1 MFHKPEAERGSMQ
14 QNQKLVKDWWHGS
27 VFYHIYP
34 RSFYDTNDDGIGDLR
49 GIIEKLDYLAGSEDS
64 LGVNAIWLSPFY
76 PSPMADFGYDVC
88 DYRGVDGVFGDM
100 SDFDELIDQAHKRDI
115 RVIIDFVPNHTSSEH
130 PWFLESKKSKN
141 SPKRDWYI
149 WRDGREDGPPNNWL
163 SVFGGSGWEYDK
175 NTGQYYLH
183 TFLKEQPDLNWD
195 NPEVREAMKD
205 NMRFWLDKGVD
216 GFRVDAVSWLSKDH
230 QLRDEP
236 LNPNYREEVDDPYK
250 KLLHSFSAEG
260 DNLFKYLNEMVE
272 VCTQYGERFMITE
285 SYPETDDEISHYIK
299 YYDML
304 DYTVCAPFNFE
315 CITFPWDAPT
325 YRGFIDLFQEA
336 LLPGQPPIYNMGNH
350 DKSRLATRI
359 GRDAARAAA
368 VLLLT
373 LPGIPFIYYG
383 DEIGMLDT
391 KITPDEY
398 KDPFAQEGASRDPER
413 TPMQWDNSDY
423 AGFSAKQPWLPVS
436 DDHQKYNVASE
447 QTDPS
452 SFLSLYKAL
461 LKLRRG
467 SDALKHGAY
476 RSLDLGSDVY
486 GFVREFDLER
496 YTMVLNFSD
505 KEKVINSRAIKGKV
519 ILSSKMDYGEPPLMK
534 NELLLR
540 PNEALVLLAAS

>member
-1 MFHKPEAERGSMQ
+1 MAKPTKMD
-14 QNQKLVKDWWHGS
+14 KDWWYGS

-34 RSFYDTNDDGIGDLR
+34 RSFFDTNNDGVGDLA
-49 GIIEKLDYLAGSEDS
+49 GIIEKLDYLAGKPDS

-88 DYRGVDGVFGDM
+88 DYRGVDPVFGKM
-100 SDFDELIDQAHKRDI
+100 EDFDRLIKEAHQRDI
-115 RVIIDFVPNHTSSEH
+115 RVIIDFVPNHTSSHH
-130 PWFLESKKSKN
+130 PWFLQSRESKEN
-141 SPKRDWYI
+141 PKRDWYI
-149 WRDGREDGPPNNWL
+149 WRDPREGQEPNNWI
-163 SVFGGSGWEYDK
+163 SNFGGSAWELDK
-175 NTGQYYLH
+175 QTGQYYLH

-195 NPEVREAMKD
+195 NPEVRKAMKD

-216 GFRVDAVSWLSKDH
+216 GFRVDAVSWLSKDPGF
-230 QLRDEP
+230 RDEP
-236 LNPNYREEVDDPYK
+236 LNPNYREGIDDHYK
-250 KLLHSFSAEG
+250 KLLHSFSTEG
-260 DNLFKYLNEMVE
+260 EHLFDYLKEMVE

-315 CITFPWDAPT
+315 CITFAWDAPT

-359 GRDAARAAA
+359 GREAARAAA

-391 KITPDEY
+391 KIKPNEY
-398 KDPFAQEGASRDPER
+398 KDPFARDGKTRDPER
-413 TPMQWDNSDY
+413 TPMQWDASTH
-423 AGFSAKQPWLPVS
+423 AGFSDKRPWLPVS
-436 DDHQKYNVASE
+436 DDHQAYNVASE
-447 QTDPS
+447 QQDS
-452 SFLSLYKAL
+452 KSFLSLYKAL
-461 LKLRRG
+461 LKLRHG
-467 SDALKHGAY
+467 SEALKHGSY
-476 RSLDLGSDVY
+476 RSLEMGTPDVF

-496 YTMVLNFSD
+496 YTIVLNFSEH
-505 KEKVINSRAIKGKV
+505 EKIINSRAIKGKV
-519 ILSSKMDYGEPPLMK
+519 ILSSIMDYGEPPLMK
-534 NELLLR
+534 NQLLLR

>member
-1 MFHKPEAERGSMQ
+1 M
-14 QNQKLVKDWWHGS
+14 
-27 VFYHIYP
+27 FYHIYP
-34 RSFYDTNDDGIGDLR
+34 RSFLDTNGDGIGDLK
-49 GIIEKLDYLAGSEDS
+49 GVIEKLDYLAGKPDS

-88 DYRGVDGVFGDM
+88 DYKDVDSIFGKM
-100 SDFDELIDQAHKRDI
+100 ADFDRLVEEAHNRGI

-130 PWFLESKKSKN
+130 PWFEESRSSKDN
-141 SPKRDWYI
+141 PKRDWYI
-149 WRDGREDGPPNNWL
+149 WRDPRDGAEPNNWV
-163 SVFGGSGWEYDK
+163 SNFGGSAWELDK
-175 NTGQYYLH
+175 TTGQYYLH

-195 NPEVREAMKD
+195 NPKVRQAMKD

-216 GFRVDAVSWLSKDH
+216 GFRVDAVSWLSKDK

-236 LNPNYREEVDDPYK
+236 LNPHYREGIDDPYK
-250 KLLHSFSAEG
+250 RLLHTFSAEG
-260 DNLFKYLNEMVE
+260 DNLFRYLNEMVE
-272 VCTQYGERFMITE
+272 VCTRYGERFMITE

-304 DYTVCAPFNFE
+304 EYAVCAPFNFE
-315 CITFPWDAPT
+315 CITFPWDAST

-359 GRDAARAAA
+359 GRSAARTAAM
-368 VLLLT
+368 LLLT

-391 KITPDEY
+391 KIAPSQF
-398 KDPFAQEGASRDPER
+398 KDPFAKEGASRDPER
-413 TPMQWDNSDY
+413 TPMQWTPDKN
-423 AGFSAKQPWLPVS
+423 AGFTEGEPWLPVA
-436 DDHQKYNVASE
+436 DDHTRHNVES
-447 QTDPS
+447 QSKDPR

-461 LKLRRG
+461 LKTRRG
-467 SDALKHGAY
+467 SDALKHGSY
-476 RSLDLGSDVY
+476 RSLDLGKDVF

-496 YTMVLNFSD
+496 YTIILNFSSE
-505 KEKVINSRAIKGKV
+505 EKIINSRAIKGKV
-519 ILSSKMDYGEPPLMK
+519 ILSSMMDYEEPPHMK

-540 PNEALVLLAAS
+540 PNEGLILVAA